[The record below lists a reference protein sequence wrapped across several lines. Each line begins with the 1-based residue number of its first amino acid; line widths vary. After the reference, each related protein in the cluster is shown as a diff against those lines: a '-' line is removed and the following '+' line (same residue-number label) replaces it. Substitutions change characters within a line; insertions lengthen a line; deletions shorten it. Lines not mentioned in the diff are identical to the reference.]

1 MRGFDTLR
9 ARLVRD
15 YEKKTP
21 RSRALFRRAEKVMV
35 AGGSHT
41 IRLWRPYP
49 FSTASADGPAVRD
62 LDGNV
67 YLDYWQGHYAN
78 ILGHNP
84 RVVRR
89 GMAAALARGTLH
101 TGFEAGA
108 QIELAEA
115 VVRGLG
121 GRGARVRFTTSGT
134 LATMYAVM
142 MAQGLTGRDL
152 VLKVGGGWHGASPYL
167 LKGVKY
173 RRESGF
179 EGRESAGLLDDIVRR
194 TLVTRFNDVDDLRR
208 VMAEHGDRVACF
220 IVEPFLGVGGF
231 LAASREYLETARRLT
246 REHGALLIFDEI
258 ISGYRFCPGGVQTL
272 YGIRPDLT
280 TLGKIIG
287 GGHAVAAVV
296 GPGDIMDE
304 CERGRDGGARV
315 YFEGGTFSAHAEYM
329 TAGLIMLGQLAGRAK
344 TVYPRIGALGERLR
358 RGIEAAFA
366 KQGLTVRTT
375 GDGNDVVRGSSLFMV
390 HFPRRPGLA
399 YDRPEDIH
407 DPDRSDIPLRE
418 DLLKL
423 ALLVHGI
430 NVVHGGGA
438 VSAAHGPKEIEQTI
452 AAYGAAARLLAEF
465 LD

>member
-1 MRGFDTLR
+1 MTGFDRLR
-9 ARLVRD
+9 GHLVRE
-15 YEKKTP
+15 YQKKTA
-21 RSRALFRRAEKVMV
+21 RSRAIFRRAEKVMV

-49 FSTASADGPAVRD
+49 FFAEAAAGPTVRD
-62 LDGNV
+62 VDGNT
-67 YLDYWQGHYAN
+67 YIDYWQGHYAN

-84 RVVRR
+84 RLIR
-89 GMAAALARGTLH
+89 GKIAASLERGALH
-101 TGFEAGA
+101 TGFEARH

-115 VVRGLG
+115 LVQGLG
-121 GRGARVRFTTSGT
+121 GRQAKVRFTTSGT

-142 MAQGLTGRDL
+142 LAQGLTGRDH

-173 RRESGF
+173 HAETGF

-194 TLVTRFNDVDDLRR
+194 TLVTRFNDCADLERIIAGHAGR
-208 VMAEHGDRVACF
+208 IACF

-231 LAASREYLETARRLT
+231 IAASQEYLELARRLT
-246 REHGALLIFDEI
+246 ARHGILLIFDEI
-258 ISGYRFCPGGVQTL
+258 ISGFRFCPGGVQTL

-296 GPGDIMDE
+296 GPREIMEE
-304 CERGRDGGARV
+304 CERGRGGGDRV

-329 TAGLIMLGQLAGRAK
+329 KAGLIMLGHLAAQAR
-344 TVYPRIGALGERLR
+344 TLYPRLARSGELLR
-358 RGIEAAFA
+358 RGIERAFA
-366 KQGLTVRTT
+366 GAGLAARTT
-375 GDGNDVVRGSSLFMV
+375 GDGNDVVRGGSLFMV
-390 HFPRRPGLA
+390 HFPRSAGIA
-399 YDRPEDIH
+399 YDCPEDIH
-407 DPDRSDIPLRE
+407 DARRSDIPRRE

-423 ALLVHGI
+423 ALLI
-430 NVVHGGGA
+430 NGVNIVHGGGA
-438 VSAAHGPKEIEQTI
+438 VSAAHGPKEIATTI
-452 AAYGAAARLLAEF
+452 AAYGEAARLMAKY